1 MSRRKRLFLALLGLT
16 LLTLSLALLAYALWP
31 GETAL
36 QRVPLPS
43 LPRVPPDAWLLPG
56 GVA

>member
-1 MSRRKRLFLALLGLT
+1 MPRRTHRFLTFLGLT
-16 LLTLSLALLAYALWP
+16 ILVLSLLLLAYALWP

-43 LPRVPPDAWLLPG
+43 IPRVPPDAWLLPR
-56 GVA
+56 GVV